1 MQQHVGFFRCAAAFV
16 NIATDTSRYDVF
28 PTITAASGTRNH
40 MVKGEIVSGVTA
52 VLTGVTITV
61 EDISA
66 GERNFF
72 VRNPD
77 IVAQSD
83 HGWEWKSQIHKFAV
97 VFNLLCF
104 SFDQQYDR
112 SPPASDVERFVG
124 GV

>member
-1 MQQHVGFFRCAAAFV
+1 M
-16 NIATDTSRYDVF
+16 IE
-28 PTITAASGTRNH
+28 
-40 MVKGEIVSGVTA
+40 GEIVSGVTA

-61 EDISA
+61 EDVSA
-66 GERNFF
+66 GEWNFLI
-72 VRNPD
+72 RNPD

-83 HGWEWKSQIHKFAV
+83 NGWEWESQINKFAV
-97 VFNLLCF
+97 VLNLLCF